1 MDPLVVLQV
10 DGVAEGFGALLT
22 LERLL
27 PAVDELV
34 HFERDSACKALPA
47 VAAHKYL
54 LAGMREGVAV
64 EVLW

>member
-1 MDPLVVLQV
+1 MDPLVILEV

-27 PAVDELV
+27 PAVNELV
-34 HFERDSACKALPA
+34 HFQRDSTCKAFPA
-47 VAAHKYL
+47 VTAHKHL